1 MPRLS
6 LLILSDQG
14 AYDGKYFDFLINFCK
29 KRQAFVVMFIDLNT
43 LGYFGTLYH
52 CQPLVALS
60 PKII

>member
-29 KRQAFVVMFIDLNT
+29 KRQAFVVMFIDLNR
-43 LGYFGTLYH
+43 LFWNIIS
-52 CQPLVALS
+52 LS
-60 PKII
+60 TSSGFKSKDHMT